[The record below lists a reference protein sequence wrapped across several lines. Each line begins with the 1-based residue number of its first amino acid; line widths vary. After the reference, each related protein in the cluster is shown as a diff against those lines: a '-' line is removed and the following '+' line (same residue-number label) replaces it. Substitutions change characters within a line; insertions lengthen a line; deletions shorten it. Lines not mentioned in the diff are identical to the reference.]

1 MTKIQTYQEETDL
14 GKEIRI
20 LGKVTTLGEGRYII
34 TIAKKDSDII
44 KEFKGDTVVLTIKRA
59 LED

>member
-1 MTKIQTYQEETDL
+1 MPKIQTYQETDL
-14 GKEIRI
+14 GKEIKI
-20 LGKVTTLGEGRYII
+20 LGKVTTLGEGRFII
-34 TIAKKDSDII
+34 TIAKKDNDII